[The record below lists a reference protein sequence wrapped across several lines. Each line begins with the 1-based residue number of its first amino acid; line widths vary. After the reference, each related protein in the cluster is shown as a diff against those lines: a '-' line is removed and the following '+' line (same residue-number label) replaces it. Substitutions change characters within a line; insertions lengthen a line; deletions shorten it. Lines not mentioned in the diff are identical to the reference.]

1 MGAFFVNLYI
11 EFNSP
16 IKTASFTADIIKL
29 SYGSYSPFNRKGG
42 GNMGYLYNINRDLA
56 KIFIKAAVQQNG
68 YLANVNYITE
78 LLSE

>member
-1 MGAFFVNLYI
+1 
-11 EFNSP
+11 
-16 IKTASFTADIIKL
+16 
-29 SYGSYSPFNRKGG
+29 
-42 GNMGYLYNINRDLA
+42 MGYLYNINRDLA